1 MDSYGGEVGGNPL
14 LHNSYIYALNNPVKY
29 RDTEGNFAIAAALA
43 IGGVIVT
50 GLLATG
56 YKPLVTITQAVG
68 GGVANV
74 LDTIA
79 PKLNFDPNYKEK
91 EEAKEKAQENVKPVI
106 PYAPK
111 EEELKPCT
119 TAQIFKNDVVRGYR
133 MTIEESQ
140 HHVSF
145 GYDVMCDTQQ
155 DARRVA
161 SKWPGFY
168 HDDPHQ
174 KIPGYYPHYHPW
186 DGRNHPHI
194 WYYLNT

>member
-91 EEAKEKAQENVKPVI
+91 EETKEKAQENVKPVI

-111 EEELKPCT
+111 EEKLKPCT
-119 TAQIFKNDVVRGYR
+119 TAQIFNNDVVRGYR
-133 MTIEESQ
+133 MTIEEAYY
-140 HHVSF
+140 HVSF

-155 DARRVA
+155 NALSVA
-161 SKWPGFY
+161 VKFRGFIGPEI
-168 HDDPHQ
+168 DKNQ
-174 KIPGYYPHYHPW
+174 KSGYKYYYHYHP
-186 DGRNHPHI
+186 DRNSHRHI
-194 WYYLNT
+194 WIYN